1 MLQRC
6 WIGAALALAA
16 VAAPAHGQ
24 VQLEW
29 KFKEGSKFY
38 LETVSSSRQ
47 GMKFQG
53 KELRQDTEL
62 TFLFSVAVQQV
73 KPDKSAV
80 LVQKLEGLF
89 VRNLGGPA
97 GQINAEDKF
106 NQQLVGTAFHLTV
119 TPRGEVTDF
128 EGYEQLL
135 KKLAGEDAVARK
147 TVQAVLS
154 KEYLKR
160 AATEVF
166 AVLPPKPVKGGDS
179 WGADQKQDVPL
190 GPLGSFTTTRKYTY
204 EGKDEKQNK
213 LDKITFTGTA
223 TYNLPRDKDTGPF
236 PFQVTKADLKMEDI
250 KGTIFF
256 DEAAGRLVGMETRA
270 RVKGTMTVVANGNP
284 IETELEQERAVKTRL
299 LLEKPTQQ

>member
-1 MLQRC
+1 MLQRYG
-6 WIGAALALAA
+6 IGAVLALAA

-38 LETVSSSRQ
+38 LETVTTARQ
-47 GMKFQG
+47 GMKYQG

-62 TFLFSVAVQQV
+62 TFLFSVTVQRMN
-73 KPDKSAV
+73 DKSAV
-80 LVQKLEGLF
+80 LVQKLDGLF
-89 VRNLGGPA
+89 VKNIGAPA

-106 NQQLVGTAFHLTV
+106 NQQLVGATFNLTV
-119 TPRGEVTDF
+119 KPNGEVTDF
-128 EGYEQLL
+128 EGYEQLV

-166 AVLPPKPVKGGDS
+166 AVLPPRPVKGGDS
-179 WGADQKQDVPL
+179 WGGDEKHDVLL

-204 EGKDEKQNK
+204 EGKDEKEPK
-213 LDKITFTGTA
+213 LDKITFKGTA
-223 TYNLPRDKDTGPF
+223 SYNPPKAGDAGPF

-250 KGTIFF
+250 KGTAWF
-256 DEAAGRLVGMETRA
+256 DAAAGRLDRMETSA

-284 IETELEQERAVKTRL
+284 IETELEQERTVKTRL
-299 LLEKPTQQ
+299 LDKPPPPP